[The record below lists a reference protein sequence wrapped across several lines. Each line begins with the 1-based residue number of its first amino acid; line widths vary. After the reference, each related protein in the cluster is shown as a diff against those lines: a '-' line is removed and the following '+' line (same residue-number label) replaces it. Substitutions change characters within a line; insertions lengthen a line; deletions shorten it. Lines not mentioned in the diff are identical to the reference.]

1 LVWLDDQL
9 PPGATPTGSNE
20 GWLWIDDDPPP
31 YSGSLAHYSVPNA
44 GIRQHYFHSSAY
56 ELAVGAGDTL
66 YSYVYL
72 DPDEP
77 PTTVM
82 LQFNDRSNWDHRAYW
97 GANDIPWG
105 ADETE
110 QRRPMGALPPA
121 GEWLRLEVPAAAVG
135 LANKSING
143 MAFALHDGAAAWD
156 LAGLLPASGEV
167 AWCDEALPPGAAA
180 NGTNEGWSWVSSNP
194 EPVVGSLAHI
204 SAPRAG
210 MHQHYF
216 TGAADGLPVN
226 AGDTLYAW
234 VYLDPANPPRTV
246 MLQWNARGSWNHRA
260 YWGEDLL
267 LWPPRF
273 SMGPLPAL
281 GAWVRLEVPAADVGL
296 EGMVVT
302 GMAFALYDGGA
313 AFDVAGL
320 VRTGG

>member
-1 LVWLDDQL
+1 
-9 PPGATPTGSNE
+9 
-20 GWLWIDDDPPP
+20 
-31 YSGSLAHYSVPNA
+31 
-44 GIRQHYFHSSAY
+44 
-56 ELAVGAGDTL
+56 
-66 YSYVYL
+66 
-72 DPDEP
+72 
-77 PTTVM
+77 
-82 LQFNDRSNWDHRAYW
+82 
-97 GANDIPWG
+97 
-105 ADETE
+105 
-110 QRRPMGALPPA
+110 
-121 GEWLRLEVPAAAVG
+121 
-135 LANKSING
+135 
-143 MAFALHDGAAAWD
+143 
-156 LAGLLPASGEV
+156 
-167 AWCDEALPPGAAA
+167 
-180 NGTNEGWSWVSSNP
+180 
-194 EPVVGSLAHI
+194 
-204 SAPRAG
+204 